1 MVNTCLTRNFSSNQ
15 DIFNVFE
22 SNFTDFLNVSS
33 QILITIGQSGTGK
46 TYTLSFGKLKKAD
59 KLNDPL
65 NMQIFKVLEPNVADF
80 IKGSSQVL
88 ITIGQ
93 SGTGSIENEI
103 FNVFEPN
110 EK

>member
-1 MVNTCLTRNFSSNQ
+1 
-15 DIFNVFE
+15 
-22 SNFTDFLNVSS
+22 
-33 QILITIGQSGTGK
+33 
-46 TYTLSFGKLKKAD
+46 
-59 KLNDPL
+59 
-65 NMQIFKVLEPNVADF
+65 MQIFKVLEPNVADF